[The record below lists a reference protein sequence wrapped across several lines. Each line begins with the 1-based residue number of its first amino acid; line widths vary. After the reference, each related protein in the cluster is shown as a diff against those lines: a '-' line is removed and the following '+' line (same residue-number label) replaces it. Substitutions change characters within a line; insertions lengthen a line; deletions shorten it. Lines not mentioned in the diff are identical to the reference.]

1 MYKKIW
7 IALIACISVLSGFA
21 QQPWQLSTNQD
32 GIKVY
37 TRPVTN
43 SKFKAL
49 KVECELNA
57 TPTQV
62 AALLLDVDACKDWV
76 YHTKSCTLLKRV
88 SPSELYYYSEVSVP
102 WPAENRDF
110 IAHVIITQNPETKAV
125 TMDAPCVQGMVPVKS
140 GIVRIEHS
148 TGRWTITPAGS
159 NQVKIIYELQV
170 DPGGDIPAWLTNMFA
185 TQGPLQSFKALRQQL
200 QKPAYRNARLAF
212 IKEE

>member
-1 MYKKIW
+1 MCKKIC
-7 IALIACISVLSGFA
+7 IALIGCMFALSSFA
-21 QQPWQLSTNQD
+21 QQPWTLSTSQD

-37 TRPVTN
+37 SRPVAN

-49 KVECELNA
+49 RVECELNA
-57 TPTQV
+57 TLTQLT
-62 AALLLDVDACKDWV
+62 ALLLDVDACTNWV

-110 IAHVIITQNPETKAV
+110 IAHIMISQNPETKVV
-125 TMDAPCVQGMVPVKS
+125 TMDAPCMQGMVPVKS

-148 TGRWTITPAGS
+148 TGRWTITPAGR
-159 NQVKIIYELQV
+159 NKVKVNYELQV

-185 TQGPLQSFKALRQQL
+185 TQGPLQSFKALRKEL
-200 QKPAYRNARLAF
+200 QKSGYHNAKLDF